1 MNQISEVLET
11 KDDFNG
17 VKIAILNDDGDILL
31 HLRDNKPG
39 LFNAGMWDFLGGG
52 KEGNE
57 TPLECVTRE
66 VKEESNIDI
75 LSTDIIFA
83 RLFPAQKDPTQ
94 KALFCV
100 AQIPSNR
107 LGAIELREGQGY
119 KFFTEE
125 EFLTDELIIPAI
137 RDRFLAYKNQRT

>member
-1 MNQISEVLET
+1 MNQIIQVLET

-17 VKIAILNDDGDILL
+17 VKIAILNDEGGILL

-52 KEGNE
+52 RESNE
-57 TPLECVTRE
+57 SPLECVTRE

-75 LSTDIIFA
+75 VSTDIIFA
-83 RLFPAQKDPTQ
+83 GFFPAQKDPTQ
-94 KALFCV
+94 KAVFCV
-100 AQIPSNR
+100 AQIPNNR
-107 LGAIELREGQGY
+107 LDEIEIHEGQGY

-125 EFLTDELIIPAI
+125 EFFSDEFVIPAI
-137 RDRFLAYKNQRT
+137 RERYMNYKVTE